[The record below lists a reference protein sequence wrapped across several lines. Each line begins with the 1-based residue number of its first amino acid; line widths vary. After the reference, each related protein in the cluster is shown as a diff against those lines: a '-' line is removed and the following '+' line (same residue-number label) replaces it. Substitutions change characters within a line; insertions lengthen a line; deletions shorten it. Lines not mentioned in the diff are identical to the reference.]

1 MADQF
6 EQVFRVSD
14 GEAVEGM
21 SDHYIG
27 NIPLTFPS
35 LRSRY
40 YSAVQ
45 SVEKCCVED
54 LN

>member
-27 NIPLTFPS
+27 NIPLTSPLPS
-35 LRSRY
+35 KQILQRCSISGEMLCRGP
-40 YSAVQ
+40 
-45 SVEKCCVED
+45 
-54 LN
+54 